1 MKLFPFAHAT
11 HPSWR
16 MAVELVL
23 AQLLSQKEK
32 PMYAQNPSLGILYI
46 TDHYTGF
53 AEHILDSLRLALP
66 WVSDWVGTVGVGISS
81 NNVEYF
87 DEPALSTMLCDIDP
101 THFRVFNGISPLSA
115 ALKGDFRANVAL
127 IHADGQTPDLGE
139 LIKEMAQKTE
149 QHYLFGGLSSSRS
162 EVMQFSVSRDTSK
175 GSLNSAQTGDLQKSE
190 HGVFTGGMSGVA
202 FDASVKII
210 TRVTQGCYPISKPR
224 QITSCEGHVI
234 LTLDG
239 RPALDVLL
247 EDLKASLQDPRE
259 VLIKKVRTTL
269 VGLTDPS
276 LVLTKKTG
284 GLQDHALV
292 RHIIGLDTQRKGV
305 AVAEAVSSG
314 MQLTFV
320 ERNSTTARADLM
332 RIATEIRE
340 TLEPAE
346 MTELEAREFNTASLE
361 NAPDCARK
369 IAGALYISCA
379 GRGGPHFG
387 SHSAE
392 LQLLNRALGDIPL
405 IGFFA
410 GGEIAQENLY
420 GYTGVLSIFVMD
432 S

>member
-23 AQLLSQKEK
+23 AQLFAQKEK
-32 PMYAQNPSLGILYI
+32 PAYAQNPSLGILYI
-46 TDHYTGF
+46 TDHYSDF
-53 AEHILDSLRLALP
+53 AEHIVESLRQALP
-66 WVSDWVGTVGVGISS
+66 FVSDWVGTVGVGISS

-87 DEPALSTMLCDIDP
+87 DEPALSIMLCDIDP
-101 THFRVFNGISPLSA
+101 IHFRVFNGISPLSA
-115 ALKGDFRANVAL
+115 ALKGDFKANLAL

-149 QHYLFGGLSSSRS
+149 KNYLFGGLSSSRS
-162 EVMQFSVSRDTSK
+162 KVMQFSVSPTTPLVSGNTEQMGDSQKNTS
-175 GSLNSAQTGDLQKSE
+175 GI
-190 HGVFTGGMSGVA
+190 FTGGMSGVA
-202 FDASVKII
+202 FDESVKII
-210 TRVTQGCYPISKPR
+210 TRVTQGCYPVSKPR
-224 QITSCEGHVI
+224 QITSCEGHII

-239 RPALDVLL
+239 KPALDVLL
-247 EDLKASLQDPRE
+247 EDLKASLKEPRDG
-259 VLIKKVRTTL
+259 LIKKVKATL
-269 VGLTDPS
+269 VALTDPS
-276 LVLTKKTG
+276 LVITKKTG

-292 RHIIGLDTQRKGV
+292 RHIIGLDTQRRGV
-305 AVAEAVSSG
+305 AVAETVSTG

-320 ERNSTTARADLM
+320 ERNSITARADLV

-340 TLEPAE
+340 ALEPAE
-346 MTELEAREFNTASLE
+346 MTETEARELNSSALE
-361 NAPDCARK
+361 NAPDASRK
-369 IAGALYISCA
+369 IAGAIYISCA

-410 GGEIAQENLY
+410 GGEIAQQNLY
-420 GYTGVLSIFVMD
+420 GYTGVLSIFVMN
-432 S
+432 